1 MDRKSLARQV
11 QDLKEVNEN
20 IPLDEGQVFWDD
32 SERYRWLAKIGF
44 VYPDMGF
51 TSRLL
56 QRKVQEGAVL
66 EVKDGRYILYAN
78 SRKLIQLVEGQDMI
92 HLLTK
97 LAHLMVKKIKS
108 VLLIDDDSISNF
120 LHQKVIKKTAV
131 VENFFFA
138 ANGAEGL
145 RILRDLSQDQ
155 YPDIILLDIQM
166 PVMDGFDF
174 MEHYLK
180 DEALSNS
187 GARVVILS
195 TSSNQQDISRMKNY
209 GIDTYLEKPLKAE
222 HLTDLIGA
230 LV

>member
-1 MDRKSLARQV
+1 MDRKSLDRQV
-11 QDLKEVNEN
+11 KDLKSLNES
-20 IPLDEGQVFWDD
+20 IPLEEGHVSWDD
-32 SERYRWLAKIGF
+32 SERYRWLTKIGF

-66 EVKDGRYILYAN
+66 EGKAGRYVLYAN
-78 SRKLIQLVEGQDMI
+78 SRKLIRLVEGQDMV

-97 LAHLMVKKIKS
+97 LAHLMVKKIRS
-108 VLLIDDDSISNF
+108 VLLIDDDDISNF
-120 LHQKVIKKTAV
+120 LHQKVIEKTAV
-131 VENFFFA
+131 VENFFMA

-145 RILRDLSQDQ
+145 RILRSLPKEE

-180 DEALSNS
+180 DEALSKS
-187 GARVVILS
+187 GARVVVLS
-195 TSSNQQDISRMKNY
+195 TSSNHQDMNRMKNY

-222 HLTDLIGA
+222 HLTELLGA